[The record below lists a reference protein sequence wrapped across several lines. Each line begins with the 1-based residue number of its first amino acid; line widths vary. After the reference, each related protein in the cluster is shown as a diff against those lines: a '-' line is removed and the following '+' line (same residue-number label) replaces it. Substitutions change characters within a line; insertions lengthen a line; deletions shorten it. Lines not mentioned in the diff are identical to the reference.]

1 MKAVLLLSDGIDS
14 PVAGYIMGRQG
25 VELVAL
31 HFVTHS
37 SEQEQQVDKTVK
49 IMRRLEEAM
58 DTSMSKM
65 VVPHHADTLVTLSQ
79 ECKRNLTCILC
90 RRMMLRIADKIG
102 EEMGAAFIITG
113 ESLGQVASQTL
124 ANLFVEEQASALPI
138 LRPLVGLDKVEITR
152 IAREIGTYDISVSSN
167 LCCDFAPQRPSTNSS
182 LDEVLE
188 TELNIDVDTIVLEAT
203 KRVRMI
209 D

>member
-1 MKAVLLLSDGIDS
+1 MRAVLLLSDGIDS

-31 HFVTHS
+31 HFVTHGN
-37 SEQEQQVDKTVK
+37 EQEQQIDKTLK
-49 IMRRLEEAM
+49 IMRRLEETM
-58 DTSMSKM
+58 DTSMSKI
-65 VVPHHADTLVTLSQ
+65 VVPHVDTLVTLSQ

-102 EEMGAAFIITG
+102 GETDAAFIITG

-138 LRPLVGLDKVEITR
+138 LRPLVGLDKVKITR

-188 TELNIDVDTIVLEAT
+188 TELNIDVDSIVLEAT
-203 KRVRMI
+203 RRVRMI

>member
-31 HFVTHS
+31 HFVTHGN
-37 SEQEQQVDKTVK
+37 EQEQQIDKTLK
-49 IMRRLEEAM
+49 IMRRLEETM
-58 DTSMSKM
+58 DTSMSKI
-65 VVPHHADTLVTLSQ
+65 VVPHVDTLVTLSQ

-102 EEMGAAFIITG
+102 GETDAAFIITG

-188 TELNIDVDTIVLEAT
+188 TELNIDVDSIVLEAT
-203 KRVRMI
+203 RRVRMI

>member
-31 HFVTHS
+31 HFMTHGS
-37 SEQEQQVDKTVK
+37 DQNLQVNKTVD
-49 IMRRLEEAM
+49 IMRRLDEALGV
-58 DTSMSKM
+58 SMTKM
-65 VVPHHADTLVTLSQ
+65 VIPHADILITIGQ
-79 ECKRNLTCILC
+79 ECKRNLTCVLC
-90 RRMMLRIADKIG
+90 RRMMLRIADRIAGKT
-102 EEMGAAFIITG
+102 GAAFLITG

-152 IAREIGTYDISVSSN
+152 ISREIGTYDISVSSN
-167 LCCDFAPQRPSTNSS
+167 LCCGFAPERPSTHSS

-188 TELNIDVDTIVLEAT
+188 AESKIDVDYIALEAV
-203 KRVRMI
+203 KCLRMI

>member
-31 HFVTHS
+31 HFVTHGNG
-37 SEQEQQVDKTVK
+37 QEQQIDKTLK
-49 IMRRLEEAM
+49 IMRRLEETM
-58 DTSMSKM
+58 DTSMSKI
-65 VVPHHADTLVTLSQ
+65 VVPHVDTLVTLSQ

-102 EEMGAAFIITG
+102 GETDAAFIITG

-188 TELNIDVDTIVLEAT
+188 TELNIDVDSIVLEAT
-203 KRVRMI
+203 RRVRMI

>member
-1 MKAVLLLSDGIDS
+1 MKAILLLSDGIDS

-31 HFVTHS
+31 HFVTHGD
-37 SEQEQQVDKTVK
+37 EQEQQIDKTLK
-49 IMRRLEEAM
+49 IMQRLEETM
-58 DTSMSKM
+58 DTRMSKI
-65 VVPHHADTLVTLSQ
+65 VIPYTDTLVALSQ

-102 EEMGAAFIITG
+102 GETGAAFIITG

-138 LRPLVGLDKVEITR
+138 LRPLIGLDKVEITR

-167 LCCDFAPQRPSTNSS
+167 LCCNFAPQRPSTNSS

-188 TELNIDVDTIVLEAT
+188 TELNIDVDSIVLEAA

>member
-1 MKAVLLLSDGIDS
+1 MKAILLLSDGIDS

-37 SEQEQQVDKTVK
+37 NEQEQQVDKTVK
-49 IMRRLEEAM
+49 IMRRLEETL

-65 VVPHHADTLVTLSQ
+65 VIPYAGTLVTLSQ

-102 EEMGAAFIITG
+102 GETGAAFIITG

-124 ANLFVEEQASALPI
+124 TNLFVEEQASALPI
-138 LRPLVGLDKVEITR
+138 LRPLIGLDKVEITR
-152 IAREIGTYDISVSSN
+152 IATEIGTYDISVSSN
-167 LCCDFAPQRPSTNSS
+167 LCCDFAPHRPSTNSS

-188 TELNIDVDTIVLEAT
+188 TELNIDVDSIVLEAT
-203 KRVRMI
+203 RRVRMI